1 MTRSSSLHVVYLCL
15 SRDLFD
21 WESLQHVVYC
31 RQWKLLVLTWWSKFV
46 IEKGRVCSST
56 RVEDD
61 SISCFGDVL
70 VFILNFYLGTK
81 PETRQ
86 SKIFY
91 SASGVRN
98 VPMLI
103 GYFMRLRSSAQLV
116 VRTLSTCL
124 NQKMCRQI

>member
-1 MTRSSSLHVVYLCL
+1 M
-15 SRDLFD
+15 
-21 WESLQHVVYC
+21 
-31 RQWKLLVLTWWSKFV
+31 
-46 IEKGRVCSST
+46 EKGRVCSST

-70 VFILNFYLGTK
+70 VFILNFHLGTK

-91 SASGVRN
+91 SASVVRI
-98 VPMLI
+98 VAMLI
-103 GYFMRLRSSAQLV
+103 GHFMRLRPSAQLV

-124 NQKMCRQI
+124 NQKVCRQI